1 MVQLQAAAYVR
12 NRATSADSGNA
23 NAQLEEY
30 NDIRDFRKRP
40 APTGEEDNVGRKRI
54 FVIHKHDA
62 SQLHYDFRLRIGDVL
77 ASWAVPKGLSTEAND
92 KRLAIR
98 VEDHPLD
105 YADFEGVIPEGEYGA
120 GTVMVWDQ
128 GTYAP
133 ILDEDEKSMEDA
145 REGGSLKFELHGEK
159 LKGGFAM
166 ARTGKRDGKEQWV
179 IFKLDDEHADARR
192 KPTSTEP
199 NSVKTGRSLEE
210 IEAEEGK
217 DA

>member
-1 MVQLQAAAYVR
+1 MTTYETSESVR
-12 NRATSADSGNA
+12 HPSA
-23 NAQLEEY
+23 
-30 NDIRDFRKRP
+30 R
-40 APTGEEDNVGRKRI
+40 EDNVGRKRI

-120 GTVMVWDQ
+120 GTVMVWDR

-133 ILDEDEKSMEDA
+133 ILDKDEKSMEDA